1 MRIVGG
7 GGGILLGVLA
17 PGVVWAGQPLPWQI
31 GLQPAASPVMEDV
44 VALHGYVLI
53 VIIGVACLVM
63 GLLGFVIWRF
73 NARRNPTPA
82 TWCHHTLLEIV
93 WTVVPVLILTAIAVP
108 SFRLL
113 YRQDHIPPADL
124 TLKVEGHQWYWS
136 YAYPDLGISFDANMV
151 ETDQLQAG
159 EPRLLT
165 ADAPVVVPVG
175 QVVRVQLTADDVL
188 HSWAVP
194 ALGVRTDTVPG
205 RLNESWFQVK
215 EPGLYY
221 GFCAELCGVRHAYM
235 PIVVRAVP
243 EEAFKAWVQERKVAQ
258 NPSPQHGNPPLF
270 EISALDPESDPS
282 LMEDCH
288 RVKGEKPFGP
298 PEANDGCV
306 YFPPPYVLP
315 PAEAPRMMP
324 GG

>member
-1 MRIVGG
+1 MRTLGERVGG
-7 GGGILLGVLA
+7 VLGALT
-17 PGVVWAGQPLPWQI
+17 PGVAWAGQPLPWQM

-44 VALHGYVLI
+44 VALHGDLLI
-53 VIIGVACLVM
+53 VITGVAGLVM
-63 GLLGFVIWRF
+63 GLLGFVMWRF
-73 NARRNPTPA
+73 SARRNPTPA
-82 TWCHHTLLEIV
+82 LWRHHTLLEIL
-93 WTVVPVLILTAIAVP
+93 WTVVPIVILTAIAVP
-108 SFRLL
+108 SFQLL
-113 YRQDHIPPADL
+113 YRQDRIPPADL

-136 YAYPDLGISFDANMV
+136 YAYPDLGIAFDANMV
-151 ETDQLQAG
+151 EAEHLQAG

-235 PIVVRAVP
+235 PIVVKAVP
-243 EEAFKAWVQERKVAQ
+243 VDTFNAWVQERKVAR
-258 NPSPQHGNPPLF
+258 NASHPLPSAFTSFGDPL
-270 EISALDPESDPS
+270 I
-282 LMEDCH
+282 DC
-288 RVKGEKPFGP
+288 P
-298 PEANDGCV
+298 PEKGDGCS
-306 YFPPPYVLP
+306 PPPVS
-315 PAEAPRMMP
+315 
-324 GG
+324 G